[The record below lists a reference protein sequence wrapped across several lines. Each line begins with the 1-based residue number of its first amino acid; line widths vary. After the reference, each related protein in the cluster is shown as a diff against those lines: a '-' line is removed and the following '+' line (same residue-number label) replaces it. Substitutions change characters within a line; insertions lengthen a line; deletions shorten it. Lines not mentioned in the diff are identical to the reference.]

1 MVIVVLNLI
10 LKSISWTADR
20 FTRDY
25 VHRVGRTARA
35 GRGGNAVSLVT
46 QVSIFTSWFHEFYA
60 YQVCI
65 MCELQYITN
74 GKL

>member
-1 MVIVVLNLI
+1 MLNLI
-10 LKSISWTADR
+10 LESIIWTADR

-46 QVSIFTSWFHEFYA
+46 QVSIFTYWFHEFYA
-60 YQVCI
+60 YRVCI
-65 MCELQYITN
+65 VSKLQYISN
-74 GKL
+74 GKF